1 MAAGSYR
8 TATRGWWRAL
18 SGLDTPSP
26 TVAAWTSLLSGSTGR
41 PPGIAKGARRS
52 AAGQA
57 GSTRYGGGWGNGFG
71 PDEAEELEPPRRWPL
86 EAWIA
91 AGAVVAA
98 VLLVTGLLVGRA
110 IDDSDSPSADSGLVV
125 SRGKLPVTD
134 VGKVY
139 RAASPAVV
147 SVRVGSA
154 SGTGFLINQNGTIV
168 TNAHVVDDGR
178 EAEIRVNDRTSPVDA
193 EVLGTDQSSDLAVL
207 RVDPGKLGGIRPLA
221 FADSRDV
228 NVGDR
233 VVAIGYP

>member
-26 TVAAWTSLLSGSTGR
+26 TVAAMDQPPLWIDR
-41 PPGIAKGARRS
+41 PPSRDREGRSEERGGAS
-52 AAGQA
+52 WLD
-57 GSTRYGGGWGNGFG
+57 STRYGGGWGNGFG

-147 SVRVGSA
+147 S
-154 SGTGFLINQNGTIV
+154 
-168 TNAHVVDDGR
+168 
-178 EAEIRVNDRTSPVDA
+178 
-193 EVLGTDQSSDLAVL
+193 
-207 RVDPGKLGGIRPLA
+207 
-221 FADSRDV
+221 
-228 NVGDR
+228 
-233 VVAIGYP
+233 